1 MSDEARKK
9 RAGKAGARKPTGKK
23 SAKKG
28 AKSSKDAKPSFLKR
42 LLKRDGDDK
51 KANKSGA
58 TNAEKKKPL
67 TPLEKSIAEI
77 RQLQGVG
84 ERDPERLAGLLANI
98 LAKEKAKQDE
108 AREKFDAMVWD
119 IVHGE
124 EQGDEDG
131 GTGAEGESSDA
142 GQTDSTDG
150 TGPEPTHN

>member
-1 MSDEARKK
+1 MSDGARKK
-9 RAGKAGARKPTGKK
+9 GAGKSGARKPTGKK
-23 SAKKG
+23 SVKKG

-42 LLKRDGDDK
+42 LLNRDGDDK
-51 KANKSGA
+51 KTGKSG
-58 TNAEKKKPL
+58 TTKAEKKKPL
-67 TPLEKSIAEI
+67 TPLERSIAEI

-119 IVHGE
+119 IVHRE

-131 GTGAEGESSDA
+131 GGGAEGESGEA
-142 GQTDSTDG
+142 GQTGKPDG
-150 TGPEPTHN
+150 TRPDPTHN

>member
-9 RAGKAGARKPTGKK
+9 GAGKSGARKPTGKK

-28 AKSSKDAKPSFLKR
+28 AKSSKDGKPSFLKR

-51 KANKSGA
+51 KADKSGA
-58 TNAEKKKPL
+58 TKAEKKKPL

-119 IVHGE
+119 IVNRE

-131 GTGAEGESSDA
+131 DGGESGDA

-150 TGPEPTHN
+150 ARSDPTHN